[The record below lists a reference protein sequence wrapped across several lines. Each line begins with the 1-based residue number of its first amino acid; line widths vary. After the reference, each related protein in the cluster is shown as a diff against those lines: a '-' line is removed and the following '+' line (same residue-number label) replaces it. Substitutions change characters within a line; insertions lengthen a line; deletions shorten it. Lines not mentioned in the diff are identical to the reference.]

1 MTLQTILFAKHS
13 REGEHDVAV
22 LPIRLFG
29 DPVLTT
35 PAEPVTT
42 FDAGL
47 RRLVRNLAQ
56 TLSDQRGSGLAA
68 PQVGVGLRV
77 FAFHHV
83 DVAGHLVN
91 PVLDFPDREEQDGPE
106 GCLSIP
112 GFYFDTKR
120 RMNVV
125 AKGLTA
131 DGDPVQVVGTGNLAR
146 CLQHETDHLDG
157 VLFIDR
163 MDAERRKAA
172 MRTIRHAEWL
182 PQRQTPIKMSPHPMT
197 RGYH

>member
-1 MTLQTILFAKHS
+1 
-13 REGEHDVAV
+13 VAV

-42 FDAGL
+42 FDAEL
-47 RRLVRNLAQ
+47 RRLVRNLDQ
-56 TLSDQRGSGLAA
+56 TLYNQRGSGLAA

-77 FAFHHV
+77 FVFHDE

-91 PVLDFPDREEQDGPE
+91 PVLDFPGQEEQDGPE

-112 GFYFDTKR
+112 GVYFDTKR

-125 AKGLTA
+125 AKGYTA
-131 DGDPVQVVGTGNLAR
+131 DGDPVQVVGAGNLAR

-163 MDAERRKAA
+163 MDRERRKAA
-172 MRTIRHAEWL
+172 MRAIREAEWNHL
-182 PQRQTPIKMSPHPMT
+182 VPPKVKLSPHPIAPQ
-197 RGYH
+197 RFP